1 MSAVLYPVAAN
12 ADAALAAP
20 LGRAAREREAQGV
33 AGEPVHFVRE
43 FTGPVFKTEDAALD
57 AYGGRIDDD
66 RPGRLKMVVPQD
78 RFCELKPIAE
88 RGMIP
93 FTGKHTAWRLSVAYW
108 RTASGDA
115 LRPAM
120 EQARKA
126 RRNRQAAEALE
137 TRDLV
142 ALTDQPLQ
150 PLHPQKA
157 LDIGLFEVRLPEN
170 PDIIMPDE

>member
-1 MSAVLYPVAAN
+1 M
-12 ADAALAAP
+12 P
-20 LGRAAREREAQGV
+20 LGRAAREREAEGV
-33 AGEPVHFVRE
+33 AGEAVHFVRE
-43 FTGPVFKTEDAALD
+43 FTGPVFKTEAAALD
-57 AYGGRIDDD
+57 AYAGRVDDE
-66 RPGRLKMVVPQD
+66 RPGQRRMIPSPD

-93 FTGKHTAWRLSVAYW
+93 FSGKHTAWRLSVAYW

-115 LRPAM
+115 LRPPM
-120 EQARKA
+120 EQARKT
-126 RRNRQAAEALE
+126 RRNRQAAETLD
-137 TRDLV
+137 TRDLI

-170 PDIIMPDE
+170 PAIIVPDE

>member
-12 ADAALAAP
+12 AEAALAAP

-43 FTGPVFKTEDAALD
+43 FTGPAFKTEAAALD
-57 AYGGRIDDD
+57 AYAGRIDDE
-66 RPGRLKMVVPQD
+66 RPGQRRMISSED
-78 RFCELKPIAE
+78 HFCELKPIAE

-115 LRPAM
+115 LRPPM
-120 EQARKA
+120 EQARKT
-126 RRNRQAAEALE
+126 RRSKQAADTLE

-150 PLHPQKA
+150 PLQPQKA

-170 PDIIMPDE
+170 PGIIVADE